1 MYKEGDMVRIIAKD
15 DSEYNRVCPVHG
27 MSGDHTVWVN
37 VGFGM
42 AWRYRPDEVEAITNN
57 NEGE

>member
-1 MYKEGDMVRIIAKD
+1 MYKEGNKVRIIAKD
-15 DSEYNRVCPVHG
+15 DSEYGRVCPVTG

-42 AWRYRPDEVEAITNN
+42 DWRYRPDEVEAVTDN